1 MPSHSNKRRQARP
14 LLGTIVEI
22 TAMGTGIDTVKAIHA
37 AFGAVE
43 CVQRLMSFHDPESDI
58 SRINAAAAYDE
69 ITIDIQTYQVLQF
82 AIELGA
88 LSDGVF
94 DIATADILVRHGF
107 LPSPQHTVKI
117 NANATYRDLE
127 LLGEQRVR
135 WRRKGCIDLGGIAK
149 GYAVDRAIAVLRS
162 SGVHSG
168 VVNAGGDLRCFGD
181 AQPISVRHPTAPASL
196 IPLGWLSDAA
206 IATSSGYFSAGSG
219 NDDSINPLVD
229 PQRQVC
235 TTWNESVSVLAQTC
249 MTADALTKIVRLA
262 PEAAPDLLARFEAQ
276 AVVIDGQAMRC
287 CGASLLQQEAMA

>member
-1 MPSHSNKRRQARP
+1 MPSLSNKRRQARP

-22 TAMGTGIDTVKAIHA
+22 SAMGIDVDTTKAIDA

-58 SRINAAAAYDE
+58 SRINAAATYDE
-69 ITIDIQTYQVLQF
+69 IAIDIQTWQVLQF

-88 LSDGVF
+88 LSAGVF

-107 LPSPQHTVKI
+107 LPSYQHTVKI
-117 NANATYRDLE
+117 DANATYRDLE
-127 LLGEQRVR
+127 LLGDQRVR

-149 GYAVDRAIAVLRS
+149 GYAVDRAIASLRR
-162 SGVHSG
+162 SGIHSG

-196 IPLGWLSDAA
+196 MALGWLSNAA

-229 PQRQVC
+229 PQRRVC
-235 TTWNESVSVLAQTC
+235 TTWNESVSVLAQAC

-276 AVVIDGQAMRC
+276 AVVIDGQGMRS
-287 CGASLLQQEAMA
+287 CGVSLLQQEVMA